1 MGLLSRESFLL
12 LLTLSGDSLL
22 LLNMGLPLLGGDL
35 LPLEDDLL
43 LRPPLLDL
51 RLLEGLE
58 LPLLRD
64 IDLFLRSLSSR
75 FILKRIY
82 FY

>member
-75 FILKRIY
+75 FILKII
-82 FY
+82 

>member
-43 LRPPLLDL
+43 LLPPLLDL

-75 FILKRIY
+75 FILS
-82 FY
+82 

>member
-43 LRPPLLDL
+43 LLPPLLDL

-75 FILKRIY
+75 FILKII
-82 FY
+82 